1 LAAFISVAAIMPQG
15 AGSGKRAARFADSR
29 FFRKAERLRSNAGAP
44 NSDPLRLTFSMASG
58 RPRDRNPDPR
68 RPAHGTGICYNIA
81 MAKQR
86 KPIAKTGKA
95 GGFVIG
101 RARFAKISAVEEIQL
116 TEVMERRASEAGRK
130 GLKAEEYRRTI
141 ERSYRKG

>member
-1 LAAFISVAAIMPQG
+1 MPEG
-15 AGSGKRAARFADSR
+15 ADSGKRAARFADSR
-29 FFRKAERLRSNAGAP
+29 FFRKAERLRSNAGTP
-44 NSDPLRLTFSMASG
+44 NSDPPSLTFLMASG
-58 RPRDRNPDPR
+58 RPSDRNPDLQ
-68 RPAHGTGICYNIA
+68 RPAPGTGTCYNAA